1 MKTKFN
7 SGQDPPDT
15 TTLQLKATPPSE
27 KDPPDT
33 TASQLKAAVP
43 SAVIVSPGRI
53 TRCCD
58 CAETRFWQA
67 TAPSREEQS
76 HKTVSQLKMVRL
88 IRQLECI
95 GLALK
100 KTNVPNQL
108 NRKQFLERLDQSGF
122 RGLYDFVYVP
132 MDRST
137 RMNVGYAFVNFIK
150 PEFFR
155 MCQAVLQGK
164 SFLEKEDRNKRR
176 SGKPIVVSPAH
187 VQGLQNNE
195 KHFKDAAVS
204 HTLHRPVKFV
214 CNGNSGLGLAKVR
227 LANQEDMQPMHLSG
241 EAHIFHSVE
250 IIDHLQETFPS
261 IADGMT
267 EDLKLQWLTPASER
281 QSAFEALGKEDLG
294 PALAYSPLFQVID
307 GDDGWPQESV
317 QRLLRLHRSH
327 SKAWPWI
334 STQLHKVLGPR
345 DPDLDRLV
353 LVIFGDLTRKEATV
367 DMVDGMTREANG
379 TTGIRKFAAH
389 VTPVM
394 LVEGVGIEA
403 IDLGCFCVSTAEK
416 EGVLRHLHDEE
427 VKIGGL
433 AGLKGAAE
441 GGRMCGVRPPGML
454 TGEDTQSSV
463 VGQTLAGGTVMSGPG
478 AATTADRLRMWMPD
492 ARIGVAMCAA
502 GTLMHR
508 SCLGDE
514 EVKVSFAAP
523 FLRSVG
529 GICVQEVPGAQ
540 QAALIVQPQRSWRK
554 FSTCQQLLQIAAP
567 RKGEWCKGQ
576 ACLASGG
583 TYNDVAGIWKDVKG
597 AYPIKAA
604 PKPSMRPLLDDAVKE
619 WDGVQSDVQG
629 DVSCPVLLCPHLEAK
644 KMLAT
649 PGNGRLCCRVKRVSP
664 VPMACDVRS
673 VLLERLVVWCLDS
686 ATCWLGGTCKP
697 VTWGWLSGAVVMPYE
712 EDGESWDL
720 NYSQHVDGMAENRPG
735 HKKFDAYRL
744 PKWVKHPLS
753 HPFSGIT
760 IGPDAYAYACL
771 NGTLD
776 GLTNFLGWGPA
787 HIACMYGNMEMLQA
801 CTEQELSAQTFNGET
816 PAWYAV
822 RYGTSWCLQW
832 LVEHG
837 ADTTTP
843 DLNGYTPQQ
852 LIHVNNRNDGQ
863 EMEWLEAAIKGE
875 LTEKK
880 NQQAQEFKLKK
891 WRFEGLDSYAE
902 DWLDKNKAKQR
913 KHLYKTG
920 DFPDPY
926 PLPTAEE
933 LWAKMDLPRST
944 IPRPPAKSKP
954 PLPVAMLF
962 PGQGSQYVGML
973 KSCLDIPA
981 VEKMLEKAESILG
994 WSVKKFCLE
1003 GPAEQIEQTKYCQP
1017 IMFVAGVAGIEL
1029 MKQTKREMV
1038 DRVQAVAG
1046 LSLGEYTALCA
1057 AGVLEFEDGLQLVKL
1072 RAEAMQKATEMVP
1085 QAMCS
1090 VAGLDRNTVDRLCK
1104 EAKDLDTSSPM
1115 PVCQVANVLFPA
1127 GFTCGGTK
1135 PAIEKLCELAMKA
1148 RALQARAVKT
1158 GGGFHT
1164 PLMQPAQEELSK
1176 AIDSMLPKMKPPRCA
1191 VYFNL
1196 TGKKMPPGTKP
1207 SEFVDYMKKQL
1218 TGEVLWEQTVK
1229 QMVFDG
1235 VKDFYEVG
1243 PLKQL
1248 KAMIKRIDQDA
1259 FKRTENIPV

>member
-1 MKTKFN
+1 M
-7 SGQDPPDT
+7 P
-15 TTLQLKATPPSE
+15 
-27 KDPPDT
+27 
-33 TASQLKAAVP
+33 
-43 SAVIVSPGRI
+43 
-53 TRCCD
+53 
-58 CAETRFWQA
+58 
-67 TAPSREEQS
+67 
-76 HKTVSQLKMVRL
+76 RL
-88 IRQLECI
+88 FMWW
-95 GLALK
+95 
-100 KTNVPNQL
+100 V
-108 NRKQFLERLDQSGF
+108 
-122 RGLYDFVYVP
+122 
-132 MDRST
+132 
-137 RMNVGYAFVNFIK
+137 
-150 PEFFR
+150 
-155 MCQAVLQGK
+155 
-164 SFLEKEDRNKRR
+164 
-176 SGKPIVVSPAH
+176 
-187 VQGLQNNE
+187 
-195 KHFKDAAVS
+195 
-204 HTLHRPVKFV
+204 
-214 CNGNSGLGLAKVR
+214 
-227 LANQEDMQPMHLSG
+227 
-241 EAHIFHSVE
+241 
-250 IIDHLQETFPS
+250 
-261 IADGMT
+261 
-267 EDLKLQWLTPASER
+267 DL
-281 QSAFEALGKEDLG
+281 
-294 PALAYSPLFQVID
+294 
-307 GDDGWPQESV
+307 
-317 QRLLRLHRSH
+317 
-327 SKAWPWI
+327 
-334 STQLHKVLGPR
+334 
-345 DPDLDRLV
+345 
-353 LVIFGDLTRKEATV
+353 
-367 DMVDGMTREANG
+367 
-379 TTGIRKFAAH
+379 
-389 VTPVM
+389 
-394 LVEGVGIEA
+394 
-403 IDLGCFCVSTAEK
+403 
-416 EGVLRHLHDEE
+416 
-427 VKIGGL
+427 
-433 AGLKGAAE
+433 
-441 GGRMCGVRPPGML
+441 
-454 TGEDTQSSV
+454 
-463 VGQTLAGGTVMSGPG
+463 
-478 AATTADRLRMWMPD
+478 
-492 ARIGVAMCAA
+492 
-502 GTLMHR
+502 
-508 SCLGDE
+508 
-514 EVKVSFAAP
+514 
-523 FLRSVG
+523 
-529 GICVQEVPGAQ
+529 
-540 QAALIVQPQRSWRK
+540 
-554 FSTCQQLLQIAAP
+554 
-567 RKGEWCKGQ
+567 
-576 ACLASGG
+576 
-583 TYNDVAGIWKDVKG
+583 
-597 AYPIKAA
+597 
-604 PKPSMRPLLDDAVKE
+604 
-619 WDGVQSDVQG
+619 
-629 DVSCPVLLCPHLEAK
+629 
-644 KMLAT
+644 
-649 PGNGRLCCRVKRVSP
+649 
-664 VPMACDVRS
+664 
-673 VLLERLVVWCLDS
+673 
-686 ATCWLGGTCKP
+686 ATCWLGGKCKP
-697 VTWGWLSGAVVMPYE
+697 VTFGRLGCVVVMPYE

-994 WSVKKFCLE
+994 WSLKKFCLE

-1104 EAKDLDTSSPM
+1104 EAKDLDTSSPT

-1196 TGKKMPPGTKP
+1196 TGKKMPAGTKP